1 MSIFVP
7 KTFGFSA
14 ERIKG
19 LVERDLGKVRQVDI
33 VKDTCF
39 IHVEKWYDGGTQQH
53 AYPTFLAIDR
63 MEKGEAHKIT
73 SFDHATGQ
81 YTTLFLLKNHSK
93 KHCQE
98 VKIFLNS
105 EKREKDVLEQ
115 IEEGCCRTEVFAG
128 EGGGDF
134 KPLSIIHPDS
144 LAQSQQKQHSRLRPP
159 SPPGPPPMR
168 SQQAVPSHTLSRTN
182 RTEGRSSADDHY
194 IHKLEKEIAS
204 LRAQNH
210 AQVKDINDL
219 RVQIYT
225 QQQAADTA
233 ASVIAS
239 ASALASS
246 HQGSAL
252 KTRSGNTYNT
262 AATAEECEEQV
273 AQPKLDANNE
283 FSAKAVPKPR
293 KRAAPVEKSSSSNF
307 RLATF

>member
-1 MSIFVP
+1 MMSIFIP

-14 ERIKG
+14 ERIKS

-33 VKDTCF
+33 VKETCF
-39 IHVEKWYDGGTQQH
+39 IHVDEWYDGGLNEH

-63 MEKGEAHKIT
+63 MERGEAHKIT
-73 SFDHATGQ
+73 SFDHATNS

-93 KHCQE
+93 KQRRD
-98 VKIFLNS
+98 VVVLK
-105 EKREKDVLEQ
+105 EKDMLEQ
-115 IEEGCCRTEVFAG
+115 IEEGCCRTEVLVG
-128 EGGGDF
+128 EGFGGENVP
-134 KPLSIIHPDS
+134 PLPPMRLIHPDS
-144 LAQSQQKQHSRLRPP
+144 LPQQKQQPRLRPP
-159 SPPGPPPMR
+159 SPTGPPPMR
-168 SQQAVPSHTLSRTN
+168 SQYSSESSSVPRKN
-182 RTEGRSSADDHY
+182 RTEGRSSADDQY

-225 QQQAADTA
+225 QQIAADTT
-233 ASVIAS
+233 ASAIAS
-239 ASALASS
+239 ASALAL
-246 HQGSAL
+246 QGSER

-262 AATAEECEEQV
+262 AAAEEREEQV
-273 AQPKLDANNE
+273 AQAKLDANNE
-283 FSAKAVPKPR
+283 FSTKAVPKPR